1 MPKNSVTPMITSMT
15 SVLLAIMLLLCP
27 MVVFAQNLVGKIPI
41 QERKIKIRQI
51 EERSGRVQPTPV
63 AS

>member
-15 SVLLAIMLLLCP
+15 SVLFAIMLLLCP

-41 QERKIKIRQI
+41 QESKIKIRQI
-51 EERSGRVQPTPV
+51 EERSRRVQPTPV

>member
-1 MPKNSVTPMITSMT
+1 
-15 SVLLAIMLLLCP
+15 MLLLCP

-51 EERSGRVQPTPV
+51 EERSSSVPLTPV